1 MLHSQECLLPFNSV
15 TIILSIRVSNY
26 CELNDVIIAFTQGAI
41 SHSCGAHRE
50 IFYAK
55 TCLDLSSVQ
64 NV

>member
-15 TIILSIRVSNY
+15 TIIISIRASYY
-26 CELNDVIIAFTQGAI
+26 CELNGVITAFTQGAM

-64 NV
+64 NF